1 MNKNFSKAEKSLI
14 ESDPKLGKV
23 IENNGHLKFSI
34 KKIDPFN
41 ELVNIVISQF
51 ISTKAAKGIKEKM
64 LKQLNEE
71 SFKILSFKNLTISQI
86 KNLGLSKNK
95 AKSIKSL
102 VLFFSQNPNSKN
114 LYRLSEEERYD
125 NLIKIFGIG
134 KWSIEMFEMFYIRNK
149 NIFSSG
155 DAAIRVAM
163 EELEMVKKTNDFE
176 KYDEYAKR
184 WDPYKT
190 IACLHLWHFIE
201 S

>member
-14 ESDPKLGKV
+14 ESDSKLGKV

-34 KKIDPFN
+34 KKVDPFN

-71 SFKILSFKNLTISQI
+71 SFKILSFKDLNVNQI
-86 KNLGLSKNK
+86 KSLGLSKNK

>member
-102 VLFFSQNPNSKN
+102 VLFFGQNPNSKN

>member
-34 KKIDPFN
+34 KKTDPFN

-71 SFKILSFKNLTISQI
+71 SFKILSFKNLTVSQI
-86 KNLGLSKNK
+86 KSLGLSKNK

-176 KYDEYAKR
+176 NYDTYAKR
-184 WDPYKT
+184 WYTYKT

>member
-23 IENNGHLKFSI
+23 IENNGHLQFSI

-102 VLFFSQNPNSKN
+102 VLFFGQNPNSKN

-176 KYDEYAKR
+176 KYDKYAKR
-184 WDPYKT
+184 WDPFKT

>member
-102 VLFFSQNPNSKN
+102 VLYFGQNPNSKN

-176 KYDEYAKR
+176 NYDPYAKR

-190 IACLHLWHFIE
+190 LACLHLWHFIE

>member
-14 ESDPKLGKV
+14 KSDPKLAKV

-71 SFKILSFKNLTISQI
+71 SFKILSFKNLTVSQI
-86 KNLGLSKNK
+86 KSLGLSKNK

-134 KWSIEMFEMFYIRNK
+134 KWSIEMFEMFCVRNK

-176 KYDEYAKR
+176 KYDKYAKR

>member
-71 SFKILSFKNLTISQI
+71 SFKILSFKNLTVSQI
-86 KNLGLSKNK
+86 KSLGLSKNK

-114 LYRLSEEERYD
+114 IYKLSKEERYD

-155 DAAIRVAM
+155 DASIRVAM

-176 KYDEYAKR
+176 KYDKYAKR

>member
-14 ESDPKLGKV
+14 ESDPKLGRV

-64 LKQLNEE
+64 LDQLNEE
-71 SFKILSFKNLTISQI
+71 SFKILSLKNLTVSQI
-86 KNLGLSKNK
+86 KSLGLSKNK

-163 EELEMVKKTNDFE
+163 EELKMVKKTSDFE
-176 KYDEYAKR
+176 KYDKYAKR

>member
-14 ESDPKLGKV
+14 KSDPKLGRV

-102 VLFFSQNPNSKN
+102 VLFFGQNPNSKN

-176 KYDEYAKR
+176 KYDKYAKR

>member
-1 MNKNFSKAEKSLI
+1 MNKNFSRAERSLI
-14 ESDPKLGKV
+14 KSDPRLGRV
-23 IENNGHLKFSI
+23 IENNGHLKFSN

-51 ISTKAAKGIKEKM
+51 ISTKAARGIKEKM
-64 LKQLNEE
+64 LKKLNEE
-71 SFKILSFKNLTISQI
+71 SFTILSFKNLNVSQI
-86 KNLGLSKNK
+86 KSLGLSKNK

-102 VLFFSQNPNSKN
+102 VLFFSQNPISKN
-114 LYRLSEEERYD
+114 LYGLSEEERYD

-134 KWSIEMFEMFYIRNK
+134 KWSIEMFEMFCVRNK

-163 EELEMVKKTNDFE
+163 EELKMVKKTRDFE
-176 KYDEYAKR
+176 KYDKYAKK
-184 WDPYKT
+184 WSPYKT

>member
-23 IENNGHLKFSI
+23 IENNGHLQFSI

-102 VLFFSQNPNSKN
+102 VLFFGQNPNSKN

-134 KWSIEMFEMFYIRNK
+134 KWSIEMFEMFYVRNK

-176 KYDEYAKR
+176 NYDTYAKR

>member
-14 ESDPKLGKV
+14 KSDRKLGKV

-114 LYRLSEEERYD
+114 LYKLSKEERYD

-134 KWSIEMFEMFYIRNK
+134 KWSIEMFEMFCVRNK

-176 KYDEYAKR
+176 KYDKYAKR

>member
-23 IENNGHLKFSI
+23 IENNGHLKFPI

-64 LKQLNEE
+64 LNQLNEE
-71 SFKILSFKNLTISQI
+71 SFKILSFKNLTVSQI
-86 KNLGLSKNK
+86 KSLGLSKNK

-134 KWSIEMFEMFYIRNK
+134 KWSIEMFEMFCVRNK

-163 EELEMVKKTNDFE
+163 DELKMVKKTRDFE
-176 KYDEYAKR
+176 KYDKYAKK
-184 WDPYKT
+184 WSPYKT

>member
-1 MNKNFSKAEKSLI
+1 MNKNFSKAERSLI
-14 ESDPKLGKV
+14 KSDPRLGRV
-23 IENNGHLKFSI
+23 IVNNGHLKFSN

-51 ISTKAAKGIKEKM
+51 ISTKAARGIKEKM
-64 LKQLNEE
+64 LKKLNEE
-71 SFKILSFKNLTISQI
+71 SFTILSFKNLNVSQI
-86 KNLGLSKNK
+86 KSLGLSKNK

-102 VLFFSQNPNSKN
+102 VLFFSQNPISKN
-114 LYRLSEEERYD
+114 LYGLSEEERYD

-134 KWSIEMFEMFYIRNK
+134 KWSIEMFEMFCVRNK

-163 EELEMVKKTNDFE
+163 EKLKMVKKTSDFE
-176 KYDEYAKR
+176 KYDKYAKK

>member
-14 ESDPKLGKV
+14 ESDSKLGKV
-23 IENNGHLKFSI
+23 IENNGHIKFST
-34 KKIDPFN
+34 KKVDPFN

-71 SFKILSFKNLTISQI
+71 SFKILSFKNLNVNEI
-86 KNLGLSKNK
+86 KSLGLSKNK

-176 KYDEYAKR
+176 NYDTYAKR

>member
-23 IENNGHLKFSI
+23 IENNGHLQFSI

-71 SFKILSFKNLTISQI
+71 SFKILSFRNLTVSQI
-86 KNLGLSKNK
+86 KSLGLSKNK

-102 VLFFSQNPNSKN
+102 VLFFGQNPNSKN

-176 KYDEYAKR
+176 KYDKYAKR

>member
-23 IENNGHLKFSI
+23 IENNGHLQFSI

-71 SFKILSFKNLTISQI
+71 SFKILSFKNLTVSQI
-86 KNLGLSKNK
+86 KSLGLSKNK

-134 KWSIEMFEMFYIRNK
+134 KWSIEMFEMFYVRNK

-176 KYDEYAKR
+176 KYDKYAKR

>member
-64 LKQLNEE
+64 LNQLNEE
-71 SFKILSFKNLTISQI
+71 SFKILSFKNLTVSQI
-86 KNLGLSKNK
+86 KSLGLSKNK

-125 NLIKIFGIG
+125 KLIKIFGIG
-134 KWSIEMFEMFYIRNK
+134 KWSIEMFEMFCVRNK

-163 EELEMVKKTNDFE
+163 EELKMVKKTSDFE
-176 KYDEYAKR
+176 KYDKYAKK

>member
-1 MNKNFSKAEKSLI
+1 MNKNFSKAEESLI
-14 ESDPKLGKV
+14 KSDPKLAKV

-34 KKIDPFN
+34 KKVDPFN

-51 ISTKAAKGIKEKM
+51 ISAKAATSIKEKM

-71 SFKILSFKNLTISQI
+71 SFKILSFKNLTVSQI
-86 KNLGLSKNK
+86 KSLGLSKNK

-114 LYRLSEEERYD
+114 LYRMSVEERYD

-134 KWSIEMFEMFYIRNK
+134 KWSIEMFEMFCVRNK

-163 EELEMVKKTNDFE
+163 EELKMVKKTSDFE
-176 KYDEYAKR
+176 KYDKYAKK

>member
-1 MNKNFSKAEKSLI
+1 MNKNFSKAERSLI
-14 ESDPKLGKV
+14 KSDPKLGKV
-23 IENNGHLKFSI
+23 IENNGHLIFSI

-64 LKQLNEE
+64 LNQLNEE
-71 SFKILSFKNLTISQI
+71 SFKILSFKNLTVSQI
-86 KNLGLSKNK
+86 KSLGLSKNK

-114 LYRLSEEERYD
+114 LYKMSVEERYD

-134 KWSIEMFEMFYIRNK
+134 KWSIEMFEMFCVRNK

-163 EELEMVKKTNDFE
+163 EELKMVKKTSDFE
-176 KYDEYAKR
+176 KYDKYAKK

-190 IACLHLWHFIE
+190 IACLHLWQFIE

>member
-1 MNKNFSKAEKSLI
+1 MNKNFSRAERSLI
-14 ESDPKLGKV
+14 KSDPRLGRV
-23 IENNGHLKFSI
+23 IENNGHLKFSN

-51 ISTKAAKGIKEKM
+51 ISTKAARGIKEKM
-64 LKQLNEE
+64 LKKLNEE
-71 SFKILSFKNLTISQI
+71 SFTILSFKNLNVSQI
-86 KNLGLSKNK
+86 KSLGLSKNK

-102 VLFFSQNPNSKN
+102 VLFFSQNPISKN
-114 LYRLSEEERYD
+114 LYGLSEEERYD
-125 NLIKIFGIG
+125 NLIQIFGIG
-134 KWSIEMFEMFYIRNK
+134 KWSIEMFEMFCVRNK

-163 EELEMVKKTNDFE
+163 EKLKMVKKTSDFE
-176 KYDEYAKR
+176 KYDKYAKK

>member
-23 IENNGHLKFSI
+23 IENNGHLQFSI

-51 ISTKAAKGIKEKM
+51 ISAKAAKGIKEKM

-71 SFKILSFKNLTISQI
+71 SFKILSFKNLTVNQI
-86 KNLGLSKNK
+86 KSLGLSKNK

-134 KWSIEMFEMFYIRNK
+134 KWSIEMFEMFCVRNK

-163 EELEMVKKTNDFE
+163 EELKMVKKTSDFE
-176 KYDEYAKR
+176 KYDKYAKK

>member
-71 SFKILSFKNLTISQI
+71 SFKILSFKNLTVSQI
-86 KNLGLSKNK
+86 KSLGLSKNK

-134 KWSIEMFEMFYIRNK
+134 KWSIEMFEMFCVRNK

-176 KYDEYAKR
+176 KYDKYAKR

>member
-23 IENNGHLKFSI
+23 IENNGHLQFSI

-64 LKQLNEE
+64 LKQLHEE
-71 SFKILSFKNLTISQI
+71 NFKILSFKNLTVSQI
-86 KNLGLSKNK
+86 KSLGLSKNK

-176 KYDEYAKR
+176 NYDTYAKR

>member
-23 IENNGHLKFSI
+23 IKNNGHLKFSI

-71 SFKILSFKNLTISQI
+71 SFKILSFKNLTVSQI
-86 KNLGLSKNK
+86 KSLGLSKNK

-114 LYRLSEEERYD
+114 LYSLS
-125 NLIKIFGIG
+125 
-134 KWSIEMFEMFYIRNK
+134 
-149 NIFSSG
+149 
-155 DAAIRVAM
+155 AIRVAM

-176 KYDEYAKR
+176 NYDTYAKR

>member
-1 MNKNFSKAEKSLI
+1 MNKNFSRAERSLI
-14 ESDPKLGKV
+14 KSDPRLGRV
-23 IENNGHLKFSI
+23 IENNGHLKFSN

-51 ISTKAAKGIKEKM
+51 ISTKAARGIKEKM
-64 LKQLNEE
+64 LKKLNEE
-71 SFKILSFKNLTISQI
+71 SFTILSFKNLNVSQI
-86 KNLGLSKNK
+86 KSLGLSKNK

-102 VLFFSQNPNSKN
+102 VLFFSQNPISKN
-114 LYRLSEEERYD
+114 LYGLSEEERYD

-134 KWSIEMFEMFYIRNK
+134 KWSIEMFEMFCVRNK

-163 EELEMVKKTNDFE
+163 EKLKMVKKTSDFE
-176 KYDEYAKR
+176 KYDKYAKK

>member
-23 IENNGHLKFSI
+23 IKNNGHLQFSI

-64 LKQLNEE
+64 LNQLNEE
-71 SFKILSFKNLTISQI
+71 SFKILSFKNLTVSQI
-86 KNLGLSKNK
+86 KSLGLSKNK

-114 LYRLSEEERYD
+114 LYKMSVEERYD

-134 KWSIEMFEMFYIRNK
+134 KWSIEMFEMFCVRNK

-163 EELEMVKKTNDFE
+163 EELKMVKKTSDFE
-176 KYDEYAKR
+176 KYDKYAKK

>member
-23 IENNGHLKFSI
+23 IENNGHLQFSI

-71 SFKILSFKNLTISQI
+71 SFKILSFKYLTVNQI

-134 KWSIEMFEMFYIRNK
+134 KWSIEMFEMFCVRNK

-163 EELEMVKKTNDFE
+163 EELRMVKKTSDFE
-176 KYDEYAKR
+176 KYDKYAKK

>member
-1 MNKNFSKAEKSLI
+1 MNKNFSKAERSLI
-14 ESDPKLGKV
+14 KSDPRLGRV
-23 IENNGHLKFSI
+23 IENNGHLKFSN

-51 ISTKAAKGIKEKM
+51 ISTKAARGIKEKM
-64 LKQLNEE
+64 LKKLNEE
-71 SFKILSFKNLTISQI
+71 SFTILSFKNLNVSQI
-86 KNLGLSKNK
+86 KSLGLSKNK

-102 VLFFSQNPNSKN
+102 VLFFSQNPISKN
-114 LYRLSEEERYD
+114 LYGLSEEERYD

-134 KWSIEMFEMFYIRNK
+134 KWSIEMFEMFCVRNK

-163 EELEMVKKTNDFE
+163 EKLKMVKKTSDFE
-176 KYDEYAKR
+176 KYDKYAKK

>member
-14 ESDPKLGKV
+14 ESDSKLGKV

-34 KKIDPFN
+34 KKVDPFN

-71 SFKILSFKNLTISQI
+71 SFKILSFKNLNVNQI
-86 KNLGLSKNK
+86 KSLGLSKNK

-176 KYDEYAKR
+176 NYDTYAKR

>member
-14 ESDPKLGKV
+14 ESDSKLGKV

-102 VLFFSQNPNSKN
+102 VLFFGQNPNSKN

-176 KYDEYAKR
+176 KYDKYAKR

>member
-14 ESDPKLGKV
+14 KSDPKLGRV

-71 SFKILSFKNLTISQI
+71 SFKILSFKNLTVSQI
-86 KNLGLSKNK
+86 KSLGLSKNK

-134 KWSIEMFEMFYIRNK
+134 KWSIEMFEMFCVRNK

-163 EELEMVKKTNDFE
+163 EELRMVNKTSDFE
-176 KYDEYAKR
+176 KYDKYAKK

>member
-23 IENNGHLKFSI
+23 IENNGHLQFSI

-64 LKQLNEE
+64 LNQLNEE
-71 SFKILSFKNLTISQI
+71 SFKILSFKNLTVSQI
-86 KNLGLSKNK
+86 KSLGLSKNK

-176 KYDEYAKR
+176 NYDTYAKR

>member
-14 ESDPKLGKV
+14 ESDSKLGKV

-64 LKQLNEE
+64 LNQLNEE
-71 SFKILSFKNLTISQI
+71 SFKILSFKNLTVSQI
-86 KNLGLSKNK
+86 KSLGLSKNK

-134 KWSIEMFEMFYIRNK
+134 KWSIEMFEMFCVRNK

-155 DAAIRVAM
+155 DAAIRVSM
-163 EELEMVKKTNDFE
+163 EKLKMVKKTSDFE
-176 KYDEYAKR
+176 QYDKYAKK

>member
-14 ESDPKLGKV
+14 ESDSKLGKV

-34 KKIDPFN
+34 KKVDPFN

-71 SFKILSFKNLTISQI
+71 SFKILSFKYLTVNQI
-86 KNLGLSKNK
+86 KSLGLSKNK

-134 KWSIEMFEMFYIRNK
+134 KWSIEMFEMFCVRNK

-163 EELEMVKKTNDFE
+163 EELRMVKKTSDFE
-176 KYDEYAKR
+176 KYDKYAKK

>member
-23 IENNGHLKFSI
+23 IENNGHLQFSI

-71 SFKILSFKNLTISQI
+71 SFKILSFKNLTVNQI
-86 KNLGLSKNK
+86 KSLGLSKNK

-134 KWSIEMFEMFYIRNK
+134 KWSIEMFEMFCVRNK

-176 KYDEYAKR
+176 KYDKYAKR

>member
-23 IENNGHLKFSI
+23 IKNNGHLKFPI

-102 VLFFSQNPNSKN
+102 VLFFGQNPNSKN

>member
-23 IENNGHLKFSI
+23 IENNGHLKFPI

-71 SFKILSFKNLTISQI
+71 SFKILSFNNLTVNQI
-86 KNLGLSKNK
+86 KSLGLSKNK

-134 KWSIEMFEMFYIRNK
+134 KWSIEMFEMFCVRNK

-163 EELEMVKKTNDFE
+163 EELKMVKKTSDFE
-176 KYDEYAKR
+176 KYEKYAKK

>member
-14 ESDPKLGKV
+14 KSDPKLGKV
-23 IENNGHLKFSI
+23 IENNGHLIFSI

-102 VLFFSQNPNSKN
+102 VLFFGQNPNSKN

-163 EELEMVKKTNDFE
+163 EELEMVKKTDDFE
-176 KYDEYAKR
+176 KYDKYAKR